1 VPDSGHLPDDT
12 HTGSPVYYDVPP
24 PPLDDD
30 QIASYLEESYPDD
43 SYLDEVYNDGPA
55 QRTSSTHR
63 SSRRSPRTS
72 RSGQMAD
79 AVFSTF
85 CNVLA
90 ATDGSSA
97 SQFTSLISQIRVS
110 DKALDELDDARRRI
124 LEGVLE
130 LVEFEITVLSP
141 ESPLVLDDCSAVPFA
156 ADDVKAALDT
166 IVALD
171 TATLPENPMGAW
183 VAVCN
188 EVQSRRT
195 RRMLDHLASAIDGRR
210 PASEQL
216 QIFDRLEPPAPHVAV
231 VREEGIRT
239 VDKLLEDLEE
249 SGASLSSYRLPSGF
263 PTLDATQTGE
273 GDEIGLIAPG
283 ENLLILGP
291 TGTGKSSIEYALHR
305 GTTLALTQLYP
316 DALSILAH
324 TEEESRVKATAI
336 GLKRG
341 QRWHFLAKN
350 IVIENIGS
358 SRRRLAELFF
368 DTIAHAIRRSQETG
382 RHPIEFVC
390 HKMHIDYI
398 QAIGEQGENEQVSV
412 INTSELILR
421 GFQACNPEEIEKYS
435 NVNFTRYT
443 GMKWPEELE
452 HHRVA
457 VITYGQLRKS
467 GSDSVM
473 FFDPSNKKHSISQF
487 ALEDPRDE
495 PTWSDPSGNKWCW
508 EVNGGDFR
516 LFTKDDIYG
525 SSKPLQNA
533 TSVLLLHRSRPQKNP
548 VGWRDE
554 FGRPHLVDT
563 RARLI
568 LDKARNGQQALYV
581 PMAFD
586 VMPDGFRAQYYDV
599 VAENLV
605 RDGLITVDEFYQQP
619 GDPMIPKRPPKSPF
633 VNLRY

>member
-1 VPDSGHLPDDT
+1 MSTSGRLPDGDL
-12 HTGSPVYYDVPP
+12 SYEVPP
-24 PPLDDD
+24 
-30 QIASYLEESYPDD
+30 IDD
-43 SYLDEVYNDGPA
+43 SYLESLYAEEAEFEPA
-55 QRTSSTHR
+55 
-63 SSRRSPRTS
+63 PKP
-72 RSGQMAD
+72 RSGNTRAAMQRRD
-79 AVFSTF
+79 ANMGAKVYAIFQS
-85 CNVLA
+85 VLA
-90 ATDGSSA
+90 ASDGEPVSKVA
-97 SQFTSLISQIRVS
+97 ALVSQIRVS
-110 DKALDELDDARRRI
+110 DKALDELDVDSRRI
-124 LEGVLE
+124 LESVLE
-130 LVEFEITVLSP
+130 VLEFEFTVLSQ
-141 ESPLVLDDCSAVPFA
+141 ESPLSIRACSTTQFV
-156 ADDVKAALDT
+156 ADEVAAALES
-166 IVALD
+166 IVSLD
-171 TATLPENPMGAW
+171 TASLPENPMGTW

-195 RRMLDHLASAIDGRR
+195 RRMLGELASAIDARR

-239 VDKLLEDLEE
+239 VDRLLEELEE
-249 SGASLSSYRLPSGF
+249 AGASLSSYRLPSGF
-263 PTLDATQTGE
+263 PTLDATQTGD
-273 GDEIGLIAPG
+273 GDELGLIAPG

-305 GTTLALTQLYP
+305 GTTLSLTQMYP

-324 TEEESRVKATAI
+324 TEEESAVKATAI
-336 GLKRG
+336 GLRRG

-350 IVIENIGS
+350 IVIENVGS

-368 DTIAHAIRRSQETG
+368 DTVAHAVRRSQETG
-382 RHPIEFVC
+382 RHPIEFVV

-398 QAIGEQGENEQVSV
+398 QAIAEQGENEQTSV
-412 INTSELILR
+412 ITTSELILR

-435 NVNFTRYT
+435 KVNFTRYT
-443 GMKWPEELE
+443 GMKWPDELE

-473 FFDPSNKKHSISQF
+473 FYDPSNKKHSVSQF

-495 PTWSDPSGNKWCW
+495 PTWEDPTGNKWCW
-508 EVNGGDFR
+508 EVTPGDFR

-554 FGRPHLVDT
+554 HGRPHLVDT
-563 RARLI
+563 RSRLI

-605 RDGLITVDEFYQQP
+605 RSGAIEVEEFYQQP